1 MNNPGEDTLDRAFRP
16 LTFADFCGQKTACE
30 NFQIYINSA
39 KKRGESLDH
48 ILLSGPPGLGKTT
61 MANILANEMGSKT
74 IILNAPTI
82 KSKGELAGIFLKLEK
97 NDILFLDE
105 IHRLHPAVE
114 ELMYSALE
122 DFRLE
127 VVTGVGAAASALSI
141 DLPPFTLIGA
151 TTRQGMLTKPLL
163 DRFGDVVE
171 FELYSIE
178 ELASIVSRSA
188 KKLGLECVDGGDLAL
203 AARSRGTPRIAN
215 RLLRRIRDFAQSE
228 DKTLVDPELVNMVC
242 NRLGVDSRG
251 LDKTCRRMLVL
262 LANKNRPMGMDA
274 IAAALGESRD
284 TIEDVCEP
292 FLLNCGFIE
301 RSHQGRTATPLAREH
316 LNAA

>member
-1 MNNPGEDTLDRAFRP
+1 MDTQNRNCRP
-16 LTFADFCGQKTACE
+16 DSFDDFIGQTKSIQ
-30 NFQIYINSA
+30 NLQVMISSA
-39 KKRGESLDH
+39 LKRNEPLDH
-48 ILLSGPPGLGKTT
+48 LLFSGSPGLGKTSLSSLIAGK
-61 MANILANEMGSKT
+61 MNSRLIV
-74 IILNAPTI
+74 INAPTI
-82 KSKGELAGIFLKLEK
+82 KSKGELAGVFLKLEK

-114 ELMYSALE
+114 EVMYSALE

-163 DRFGDVVE
+163 DRFGDIVE
-171 FELYSIE
+171 FELYSTD

-188 KKLGLECVDGGDLAL
+188 KKLGLECTDGGDRAL
-203 AARSRGTPRIAN
+203 AMRSRGTPRIAN
-215 RLLRRIRDFAQSE
+215 RLLRRVRDFAQSE
-228 DKTLVDPELVNMVC
+228 DKTLVDPGLVNMVC
-242 NRLGVDSRG
+242 NRLGIDSRG
-251 LDKTCRRMLVL
+251 LDKTCRRMLTL
-262 LANKNRPMGMDA
+262 LANKNKPMGMDA

-292 FLLNCGFIE
+292 FLLGCGFIE
-301 RSHQGRTATPLAREH
+301 RSHQGRTVTPLAREH